1 MIQTTLYFII
11 APILISL
18 LYITVHP
25 KQWKKVMLIV
35 GSLFIIMLGYTYL
48 MLPSRTMKSI
58 MSLNFILSIII
69 PFILQVIAYDDEG
82 RSSVRKQRT
91 EVNPIK
97 KEPSN
102 KRFIYGTGGIIILLV
117 VGLAINF
124 ISGFS
129 PRSIYQSIDKTT
141 INADKAPTFNTK
153 KTVVALSP
161 KTVSNR
167 VNKAVSMIPNS
178 QYYKISSYKNFQ
190 AQIIDGKPYYIIPI
204 EFQDFAS
211 WFYSK
216 RTLPGYFKIDAT
228 NPKAM
233 PTFVK
238 KEIKYAPSAL
248 FNQNAERKMRQ
259 STFNFITSNSEPVLE
274 IDDNGTPYFI
284 ETLYQTSGL
293 SNKPNYQ
300 TLHVAVMNAQTGKIN
315 IYPVKQA
322 PKFIDECI
330 TSDIANEMNI
340 AFGSYNHGIQII
352 KNKKGRITPTGEGVE
367 DGVTSIFNNNQS
379 VSYFADFT
387 NINSDNDSGTGYSM
401 IDARTGQLTYYKN
414 QGMMDAE
421 GAVKNA
427 NQEYMNKKWTAA
439 MPIIYNI
446 SGKPTWVMQILD
458 KTHALRG
465 YYYLDANNQTI
476 YGDGSSIQEA
486 FNSFNQALANSND
499 LPKNTEAMNKETIT
513 GIVDRMAIIDDNVLI
528 ALKGSSRIY
537 TINPNDFSSAALTK
551 VGDKVKMGVNII
563 NNKPIGNVKEFKN
576 ETFTK
581 NK

>member
-1 MIQTTLYFII
+1 MIQTTLFFILG
-11 APILISL
+11 PIIISL
-18 LYITVHP
+18 LYLSVHP
-25 KQWKKVMLIV
+25 KQWKKILLILA
-35 GSLFIIMLGYTYL
+35 GLFIVLFGYTYL

-58 MSLNFILSIII
+58 LGMNFILSLIT
-69 PFILQVIAYDDEG
+69 PFLLNVLAFDDEPKIK
-82 RSSVRKQRT
+82 RNFSRV
-91 EVNPIK
+91 EVNPEK
-97 KEPSN
+97 QPTNN
-102 KRFIYGTGGIIILLV
+102 KYFYYGTGAVIVILII
-117 VGLAINF
+117 GLAVNF

-141 INADKAPTFNTK
+141 IDADKAPNFNTK

-190 AQIIDGKPYYIIPI
+190 AQLIDGKPYYVIPI

-284 ETLYQTSGL
+284 ETLYKTSGL
-293 SNKPNYQ
+293 SNKPNYK
-300 TLHVAVMNAQTGKIN
+300 TLHVAVMNAQNGKTD
-315 IYPVKQA
+315 IYPVKKA

-330 TSDIANEMNI
+330 TSDVANDINV

-352 KNKKGRITPTGEGVE
+352 KNKKGRIKPTGEGVE
-367 DGVTSIFNNNQS
+367 DGVTSIFNDDKT

-427 NQEYMNKKWTAA
+427 NQEYMNKKWTAS

-486 FNSFNQALANSND
+486 FTAFNQALVNSND
-499 LPKNTEAMNKETIT
+499 LPKNTEAMEKETVT
-513 GIVDRMAIIDDNVLI
+513 GTVDRVAIIDNNVLLAI
-528 ALKGSSRIY
+528 KGSSRIY
-537 TINPNDFSSAALTK
+537 TINPNDFSAAPLTK
-551 VGDKVKMGVNII
+551 VGDKVKMTVNII
-563 NNKPIGNVKEFKN
+563 NDKPVGNVKAFKN
-576 ETFTK
+576 ETFEK
-581 NK
+581 Q